1 MDIKPGNIFRQ
12 IQNDSCVYKSG
23 DLRLVYPHTETVFDD
38 GYCRYIVRK
47 LIESITN
54 KDDDLRLADVFSLG
68 KPRHPGF
75 KTLLLYL
82 FCILDR
88 QSSLWAYQPQYHQHP
103 NSNVHGCISSVEN
116 WLRFSTSIK
125 FWFLEKCFVW

>member
-88 QSSLWAYQPQYHQHP
+88 QSSL
-103 NSNVHGCISSVEN
+103 
-116 WLRFSTSIK
+116 
-125 FWFLEKCFVW
+125 

>member
-12 IQNDSCVYKSG
+12 IENHSCVYEIGYLK
-23 DLRLVYPHTETVFDD
+23 LVCPHTETVFDD

-68 KPRHPGF
+68 KPQQETSWIQNFVVIPFLHSGQ
-75 KTLLLYL
+75 T
-82 FCILDR
+82 IE
-88 QSSLWAYQPQYHQHP
+88 SVSL
-103 NSNVHGCISSVEN
+103 
-116 WLRFSTSIK
+116 STSISSAPK
-125 FWFLEKCFVW
+125 FKCAWLHLQCRKPTQNQCQYQVLVS